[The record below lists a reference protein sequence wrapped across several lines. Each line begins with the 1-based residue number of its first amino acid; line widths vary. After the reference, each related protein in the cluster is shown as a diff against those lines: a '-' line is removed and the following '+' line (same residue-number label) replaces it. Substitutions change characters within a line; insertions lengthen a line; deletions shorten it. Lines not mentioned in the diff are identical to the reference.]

1 MRKNNSGNRA
11 PSFSIVHVA
20 LLILCAVMLTTHL
33 TGGLNARYVSSA
45 EGSDS
50 ARVAKFGD
58 ITITETGDDKTTEG
72 KYYIIPGVNIKKN
85 PLLSF
90 AGSESATYVFVEI
103 TLGSD
108 WESTD
113 NMSFHNNAGV
123 SWTVGSDWQYLP
135 DTANPY
141 VYYYIT
147 GTTEGVIKPNTVITN
162 CPIIQ
167 GSTITVSSTITAT
180 DLKGEYFDEL
190 GITFRATAVQSI
202 GFENVN
208 AAWASI
214 SAKGG

>member
-72 KYYIIPGVNIKKN
+72 EYLIIPGVNIKKN

-108 WESTD
+108 WKSTD

-135 DTANPY
+135 DTANP

-147 GTTEGVIKPNTVITN
+147 GTTEGVISPNTVIVDSQ
-162 CPIIQ
+162 IIKD
-167 GSTITVSSTITAT
+167 STITVSNTITAA
-180 DLKGEYFDEL
+180 DINGSDFDDL
-190 GITFRATAVQSI
+190 GIAFRATAVQSI